1 MAKDI
6 KTSSTTKANISL
18 TETEKNKIIALAVL
32 KDAVDNALSVGIIK
46 KTYYKKANTTLIACE
61 GEL

>member
-1 MAKDI
+1 
-6 KTSSTTKANISL
+6 
-18 TETEKNKIIALAVL
+18 LAVL

>member
-46 KTYYKKANTTLIACE
+46 KTYYKKANTTLSACE
-61 GEL
+61 GEV